1 MPRKKKTK
9 NNYGYMVIWIMILIV
24 VASISLVFILS
35 ASFVQ
40 DQRKYQDIFARLG
53 DPFNISLSKTNEIK
67 AFSSSEELASYIAE
81 IGEYDSYGGSRVVLE
96 AAPSV
101 TMDAG
106 AADEWGVNDLQNLNL
121 GYGGEA
127 QRVSGTN
134 VQVASIDEPD
144 ILKTD
149 GKEIYFS
156 GTQNYYYYY
165 DDVMPMMDID
175 VVGSEE
181 IMPPDPYPQAKTN
194 LIKAWPAEDLGLD
207 SQIVETGQL
216 LYQDNTLLVISGRYL
231 YAYDVSDKTS
241 PEKTWTLK
249 MEDRQNYQ
257 TARLMGDKV
266 YLVTSTYLDNNYRC
280 PMPLLEVG
288 DVVTNLDC
296 TSIYHPV
303 DPGPAN
309 VSYNVV
315 SLDIQS
321 GKVADKVAF
330 LGNSGTS
337 VVYMSE
343 DNLYIT
349 YEEKFDQFKFMYTF
363 FADEA
368 ADLVPQN
375 VIDRMAKLNSYDI
388 SYRAK
393 IVELETI
400 FEDWYKTIDEDEAML
415 LENEFENRLKDF
427 MEENKRNLIRSGIVK
442 IDLDNLEVKANGIVP
457 GTPLNQFSLD
467 EYDGNLRIATTIGRG
482 WFGFG
487 RVEESANDVYV
498 LDKNLKTKGS
508 IVDLGLT
515 EEIYSARFIGDK
527 GYLVTFRRTDPFYV
541 LDLSDAKNPQ
551 MTGELKIPGYSS
563 YLHPINSDKVLG
575 IGEEDNQV
583 KISYFDVSD
592 PSSPKEI
599 EKYILDEYD
608 SEVLRNHHA
617 FLLDTKHQVFF
628 LPGSQGGYIF
638 SYVDDKLELVR
649 AVSMPQVKRA
659 LYIEDY
665 MYIVAEDYIVI
676 LDENDW
682 EKVNELDL
690 DEAEADL

>member
-1 MPRKKKTK
+1 MARKRKTK

-53 DPFNISLSKTNEIK
+53 DPFNISLHQTNEIK
-67 AFSSSEELASYIAE
+67 AFSSPDELASYISQISE
-81 IGEYDSYGGSRVVLE
+81 FDSYSGSARNMVLE
-96 AAPSV
+96 AAPSA
-101 TMDAG
+101 MDG
-106 AADEWGVNDLQNLNL
+106 TDEWGLNDLQNINL
-121 GYGGEA
+121 GLGGES

-134 VQVASIDEPD
+134 VQVEGIDEPD

-156 GTQNYYYYY
+156 GTQNYYYF
-165 DDVMPMMDID
+165 DGPMPVMDID
-175 VVGSEE
+175 VIGSED
-181 IMPPDPYPQAKTN
+181 IMPPEQYEQPKTN
-194 LIKAWPAEDLGLD
+194 LINAWPIEDLGLD
-207 SQIVETGQL
+207 SQILETGDL
-216 LYQDNTLLVISGRYL
+216 LYKDNILVVLSGRYL
-231 YAYDVSDKTS
+231 YAYDVSDKQN
-241 PEKTWTLK
+241 PAKTWTLK
-249 MEDRQNYQ
+249 LEDRQNYR
-257 TARLMGDKV
+257 TARLMGDKI
-266 YLVTSTYLDNNYRC
+266 YLVTSTYLNNNYRC
-280 PMPLLEVG
+280 PMPLLEVDG
-288 DVVTNLDC
+288 TSTSLDC
-296 TSIYHPV
+296 TYIYHPV

-309 VSYNVV
+309 ISYNVV
-315 SLDIQS
+315 SLDMES
-321 GKVADKVAF
+321 GEVKDQVAF
-330 LGNSGTS
+330 LGNSGSS

-343 DNLYIT
+343 KNIYIT
-349 YEEKFDQFKFMYTF
+349 YEERFDQFQFMYTF
-363 FADEA
+363 FTEKAS
-368 ADLVPQN
+368 DLVPQN
-375 VIDRMAKLNSYDI
+375 IISRMAKLNSYDI

-400 FEDWYKTIDEDEAML
+400 FEEWYQTIDEDEAML
-415 LENEFENRLKDF
+415 LENEFENRIQDF

-442 IDLDNLEVKANGIVP
+442 IDLDNLSVRANGVVP

-467 EYDGNLRIATTIGRG
+467 EYDNNLRIATTIGRG

-487 RVEESANDVYV
+487 RLDESANDVYV
-498 LDKNLKTKGS
+498 LDKNLKVKGS
-508 IVDLGLT
+508 ILDLGLT
-515 EEIYSARFIGDK
+515 EEIYSARFIGDR

-541 LDLSDAKNPQ
+541 LDLSQANNPQ

-563 YLHPINSDKVLG
+563 YLHPISDEKVLG

-592 PSSPKEI
+592 PSSPQEI
-599 EKYILDEYD
+599 DKYILDEYD
-608 SEVLRNHHA
+608 SETLRNHHA

-628 LPGSQGGYIF
+628 LPGSQGGYVF
-638 SYVDDKLELVR
+638 SYTDDKLELVR
-649 AVSMPQVKRA
+649 AVSMSQVKRA
-659 LYIEDY
+659 LYIDDY